1 MLKSRSLTI
10 STLLFSTANNIQN
23 TTKLI
28 TSPLSNLI
36 CNNDTAHKLYRLENK
51 LVQTKNTEMGS
62 VKNFTQ
68 RFQVKTLSPASLQTN
83 RLWVPE
89 LHVEPR
95 SSPFTYGG
103 ENKYNL
109 RVLTFSLKQI
119 RPTETLFFKASSLMK
134 DCSRSPKSEYV
145 RKGLT
150 GQSKL
155 TSCKAA
161 GTELK
166 IAV

>member
-1 MLKSRSLTI
+1 MLNSRSLTI
-10 STLLFSTANNIQN
+10 STLLLSTANNIQN

-28 TSPLSNLI
+28 TSPLFNLI

-51 LVQTKNTEMGS
+51 LVQTNIEMGS

-68 RFQVKTLSPASLQTN
+68 RFQVKTLNPASLQTN

-119 RPTETLFFKASSLMK
+119 RPTETLVFKASSLMK
-134 DCSRSPKSEYV
+134 DCSCSPKSEYI

-155 TSCKAA
+155 TSCKVA

-166 IAV
+166 ITV